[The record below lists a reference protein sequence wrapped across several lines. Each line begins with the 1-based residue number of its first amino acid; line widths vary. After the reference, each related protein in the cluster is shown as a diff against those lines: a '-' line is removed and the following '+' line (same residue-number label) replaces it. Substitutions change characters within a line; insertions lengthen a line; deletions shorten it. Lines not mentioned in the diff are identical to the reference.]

1 MVWSQLLY
9 LAVRLSAFWELPF
22 LLWWYLSL
30 LCFGQFPKVHLWR
43 YLWSGKQTIQQ
54 SNYSII
60 QIPTVLWKVHQ
71 KGFIIWATL
80 QKTKFICVTKPYCGI
95 FLHFDIF
102 FCRWT
107 FLMAVTSLSIL
118 TTSMDD
124 LVGFYVRRD
133 PNQLSTKIDCLWIK
147 TNEET
152 NGSRSERQ
160 IAFFQNL

>member
-1 MVWSQLLY
+1 
-9 LAVRLSAFWELPF
+9 
-22 LLWWYLSL
+22 
-30 LCFGQFPKVHLWR
+30 
-43 YLWSGKQTIQQ
+43 
-54 SNYSII
+54 
-60 QIPTVLWKVHQ
+60 
-71 KGFIIWATL
+71 
-80 QKTKFICVTKPYCGI
+80 
-95 FLHFDIF
+95 
-102 FCRWT
+102 
-107 FLMAVTSLSIL
+107 MAVTSLSIL